1 MSDGTTIL
9 ALDPSTDVTG
19 VALVTFARSGDPLFC
34 RCAAFH
40 APDVQGK
47 DLAARI
53 ARIRIVR
60 NDIEAWLTDG
70 PAFSHVAC
78 ESFFHRGKDAT
89 EAGIMAGGS
98 YLTLDAIADKPI
110 CLVTRSAACS
120 AAGCWHLFMEPRGET
135 SREQEDKRRRLKA
148 AVIAWANLAFSSCPS
163 GWVRLNP
170 DEDAI
175 ADALAVAVVAHSEIR
190 QATMAAIQRPLFG
203 RGSGTKRGV
212 SSEGPRKTKTTE
224 EATAAVAEVA

>member
-1 MSDGTTIL
+1 
-9 ALDPSTDVTG
+9 
-19 VALVTFARSGDPLFC
+19 
-34 RCAAFH
+34 
-40 APDVQGK
+40 
-47 DLAARI
+47 
-53 ARIRIVR
+53 
-60 NDIEAWLTDG
+60 
-70 PAFSHVAC
+70 
-78 ESFFHRGKDAT
+78 
-89 EAGIMAGGS
+89 MAGGS

-203 RGSGTKRGV
+203 KGSGTKRSV
-212 SSEGPRKTKTTE
+212 SPGGPRKAKTGQ
-224 EATAAVAEVA
+224 EATASIAEVAANV